1 MNHSKYLRTCLSIIA
16 TMVIIYM
23 GFKLSFILLPLLY
36 VCNLLL
42 IPFVLSG
49 FLFYLLRP
57 IINYLQQKNINRSIS
72 VLVIYLGFA
81 GVLVLFSILV
91 WPTLRDQVLTFV
103 DNAPHLVADLQQQLQ
118 HYQENRFWSKII
130 PSESELYSRLT
141 EYLNSLISV
150 ITDSISNFVGVISN
164 VVIILATIP
173 IILYYM
179 LKEGSKLPF
188 KLLHIIP
195 RPYRKD
201 GRAILKEID
210 TALSQF
216 IVGRVLLNLILGVM
230 MYIGFLIIDLPYAL
244 LLSLISAVL
253 NLIPYVGA
261 LIATVPV
268 VIVALTVSPSIA
280 IWSVVIIVIAQ
291 QIQDNILSP
300 VIYGKQLDI
309 HPLTTV
315 ILLLIGAE
323 FFGIMGVILAIPAYM
338 VIKIILVHI
347 YGLFLSEKIEDI
359 IE

>member
-118 HYQENRFWSKII
+118 LYQENRFWSKII

-179 LKEGSKLPF
+179 LKEGSKLPY

-195 RPYRKD
+195 RAYRKD

>member
-1 MNHSKYLRTCLSIIA
+1 MNHSKYFRTCLSIIA
-16 TMVIIYM
+16 TMLIIYLA
-23 GFKLSFILLPLLY
+23 FKLSFILLPVLY
-36 VCNLLL
+36 VLNLLL

-57 IINYLQQKNINRSIS
+57 IINFLQKKNIHRGVS
-72 VLVIYLGFA
+72 VILIYFVFA
-81 GVLVLFSILV
+81 GLLFVFSILV

-103 DNAPHLVADLQQQLQ
+103 DNAPHLVTDLQKQLQ
-118 HYQENRFWSKII
+118 HYQMSSFMSKVI

-141 EYLNSLISV
+141 DYLNRLVSLV
-150 ITDSISNFVGVISN
+150 TNSISNFVGVISN

-179 LKEGSKLPF
+179 LKEGSKIPHKF
-188 KLLHIIP
+188 LHFIP
-195 RPYRKD
+195 RQYRRESKEM
-201 GRAILKEID
+201 LHEID

-216 IVGRVLLNLILGVM
+216 IVGRVLINLILGVM

-244 LLSLISAVL
+244 LLSLISAAL

-261 LIATVPV
+261 LIATIPV
-268 VIVALTVSPSIA
+268 VIVALTVSPSMA
-280 IWSVVIIVIAQ
+280 IWSVIIIVIAQ

-300 VIYGKQLDI
+300 IIYGKQLDI

-338 VIKIILVHI
+338 IMKIIFVHI
-347 YGLFLSEKIEDI
+347 YRLFFSDKIEDI
-359 IE
+359 VD

>member
-1 MNHSKYLRTCLSIIA
+1 MNQSKYFRTCLSIIA
-16 TMVIIYM
+16 TMLIIYM
-23 GFKLSFILLPLLY
+23 AFKLSFILLPVLY
-36 VCNLLL
+36 VCKLLL
-42 IPFVLSG
+42 VPFALSG

-57 IINYLQQKNINRSIS
+57 IINYLQKQKLNRSVS
-72 VLVIYLGFA
+72 VIIIYLAFA
-81 GVLVLFSILV
+81 GLLILFSMLV

-103 DNAPHLVADLQQQLQ
+103 DNAPHLVTDLQKQLQ
-118 HYQENRFWSKII
+118 QVQQNRFFSKII
-130 PSESELYSRLT
+130 PSESELYSRFT
-141 EYLNSLISV
+141 EYLNQLISW

-179 LKEGSKLPF
+179 LKEGAKLPF
-188 KLLHIIP
+188 ILLHIIP
-195 RPYRKD
+195 RRYRKD
-201 GRAILKEID
+201 GREIITEID

-216 IVGRVLLNLILGVM
+216 IIGRVLLNLILGVL

-261 LIATVPV
+261 IIATIPV

-280 IWSVVIIVIAQ
+280 IWSVVIIIIAQ

-347 YGLFLSEKIEDI
+347 YGLFLSDKVEDI